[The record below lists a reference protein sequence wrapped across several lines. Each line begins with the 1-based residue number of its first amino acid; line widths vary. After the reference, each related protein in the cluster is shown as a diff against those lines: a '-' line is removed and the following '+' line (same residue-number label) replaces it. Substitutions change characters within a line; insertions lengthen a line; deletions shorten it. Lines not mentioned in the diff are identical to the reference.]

1 MPDYPGK
8 VSILP
13 NVEFTLRDATNLI
26 YSERA
31 VKAECEEWQD
41 VASKLYRALVVE
53 KNRRGIRWQDAEMI
67 AEALEAYE
75 KIA

>member
-1 MPDYPGK
+1 MKNYSK
-8 VSILP
+8 R
-13 NVEFTLRDATNLI
+13 EAKNLSYRNNNI
-26 YSERA
+26 ETD
-31 VKAECEEWQD
+31 CQQWQD